1 MLPAQDHMTL
11 ESFKQFLK
19 TMLEHDLAPSAIGA
33 IAIMLVL
40 LLLISLVKKSKKPTP
55 KEQAPTA
62 VSHEPAAKVETPQA
76 KTIVDEIKETDQA
89 TWRAKLQAGL
99 SKTRDQFKGKLS
111 AIFAGKDQIDE
122 DLLEQLHEA
131 LFRSDLGIE
140 TTDKLVDHVRT
151 CIKNKPQ
158 PYTPNWED
166 VEAALAEKTSELLK
180 QHARAFKLQ
189 ENGPTVVLV
198 VGVNGVG
205 KTTSI
210 GKLAA
215 HYLAQDKKV
224 LLAAADTYRAGAID
238 QLQVWADRLN
248 CDLVKHKPGADPA
261 SVAYD
266 SVKAALSR
274 DVDLLIIDTAGRLH
288 NKRELMDE
296 LAKIRRVVA
305 KDLPSAP
312 HETFIVI
319 DATTGQNAFQQLR
332 AFSEVVPLTGLIVTK
347 LDGTAKG
354 GVVVG
359 ASDRHKLPIQ
369 FIGVGEKASDLRAF
383 NPDDF
388 SKSLF

>member
-1 MLPAQDHMTL
+1 MSQDHMSL
-11 ESFKQFLK
+11 ESINSFLK
-19 TMLEHDLAPSAIGA
+19 SMLEHEFTPHFIAGISFILA
-33 IAIMLVL
+33 LVVL
-40 LLLISLVKKSKKPTP
+40 TLIVKKSKKPVDN
-55 KEQAPTA
+55 KQAQ
-62 VSHEPAAKVETPQA
+62 VSISPESPAEIQAAEA

-99 SKTRDQFKGKLS
+99 TKTRDQFKGKLS
-111 AIFAGKDQIDE
+111 AIFTGRDQISE

-140 TTDKLVDHVRT
+140 TTDKLVDHVRNY
-151 CIKNKPQ
+151 IKQQEQ
-158 PYTPNWED
+158 PYTPTWGD
-166 VEAALAEKTSELLK
+166 IEAALAEKTSALLS
-180 QHARAFKLQ
+180 QHAKPLKFQ
-189 ENGPTVVLV
+189 DNGPTVVLV

-266 SVKAALSR
+266 SVKAAISR
-274 DVDLLIIDTAGRLH
+274 EVDLLIIDTAGRLH
-288 NKRELMDE
+288 NKTELMDE

-305 KDLPSAP
+305 KDLPNAP
-312 HETFIVI
+312 HETLIVI

-359 ASDRHKLPIQ
+359 ASDKYKLPIQ

>member
-1 MLPAQDHMTL
+1 MSEDHMTF
-11 ESFKQFLK
+11 ESFHHFLT
-19 TMLEHDLAPSAIGA
+19 TMLEQEFAPYFITGISVVVAL
-33 IAIMLVL
+33 MLLVL
-40 LLLISLVKKSKKPTP
+40 IAKKTKKPED
-55 KEQAPTA
+55 KKQVQASISTESTA
-62 VSHEPAAKVETPQA
+62 KMPAVDT

-99 SKTRDQFKGKLS
+99 TKTRDQFKGKLS
-111 AIFAGKDQIDE
+111 AIFTGKDQISE

-140 TTDKLVDHVRT
+140 TTDKLVDHVRNY
-151 CIKNKPQ
+151 IKLKEQ
-158 PYTPNWED
+158 PYTPTWED
-166 VEAALAEKTSELLK
+166 IEAALAEKTSELLK
-180 QHARAFKLQ
+180 QHAKPFKLQ
-189 ENGPTVVLV
+189 DNGPTVVLV

-238 QLQVWADRLN
+238 QLQVWADRLH

-266 SVKAALSR
+266 SVKAAISR

-305 KDLPSAP
+305 KDLPNAP
-312 HETFIVI
+312 HETLIVI

-359 ASDRHKLPIQ
+359 ASDKYKLPIQ

-383 NPDDF
+383 NPEDF